1 MPIEMTELEKLVKD
15 AFPDADIEIN
25 DLAGD
30 NDHYAL
36 TIASNVFEG
45 KSRVEQH
52 KIVNQALK
60 GTVGGSLHALA
71 LKTIVKL

>member
-1 MPIEMTELEKLVKD
+1 MPIAMSELERLVKA
-15 AFPDADIEIN
+15 AFPDADITIQ

-36 TIASNVFEG
+36 TVASSVFQG

-52 KIVNQALK
+52 KTVNEALK

-71 LKTIVKL
+71 LKTVVK